1 MIKSLSESVMFWQKK
16 GGSGP
21 RPIRLTNEALERF
34 NRFKWEMGNWAE
46 NHKEKDSIEPSRQ
59 RLALSIWKCAVLL
72 AMYDRSEE
80 VTEQH
85 MITAIYYS
93 EDWFWNLVEM
103 AGAISASEWQ
113 RDVDKLETLIIDKG
127 GKLRYEEAYNKRK
140 REFDEMVQ
148 ALYSQARVQQV
159 VENQKTYL
167 EVITNE

>member
-1 MIKSLSESVMFWQKK
+1 
-16 GGSGP
+16 
-21 RPIRLTNEALERF
+21 
-34 NRFKWEMGNWAE
+34 
-46 NHKEKDSIEPSRQ
+46 
-59 RLALSIWKCAVLL
+59 
-72 AMYDRSEE
+72 MYERSEE

-127 GKLRYEEAYNKRK
+127 GKLRYEEAYKKFNNKRK

-148 ALYSQARVQQV
+148 ALHSQARVQQV
-159 VENQKTYL
+159 VENMKTYL